1 MAGYDAG
8 SVVVSPRG
16 GVCRVV
22 GTLPVDICAVSNVTV
37 YGYHINGE
45 YVKI

>member
-16 GVCRVV
+16 GV
-22 GTLPVDICAVSNVTV
+22 L
-37 YGYHINGE
+37 YGYVACGHMCG
-45 YVKI
+45 K